1 MSDIWPVKVNLD
13 IKADL
18 TKSAE
23 DIAAMAKDTHKG
35 VGKLVYAAFGPW
47 IEERVGKA
55 KRVAA
60 QAEKDSLDILAG
72 RARLDEETKTMVPI
86 GDVSNIDALCEELE
100 NVNSKCKAKRLAAA
114 LMTASIEMKQVPE
127 EEVSDEPLNQTF
139 FNHWRAEAEL
149 IDDEDL
155 RKWWAH
161 LLVEETK
168 KPNSIS
174 PRTLDVVKN
183 LSREEAEIFLR
194 LIKGYV
200 EGIIFA
206 DAQGQPVY
214 GNFYETVMMEEAGL
228 FTTKVARTYPSNYQD
243 SNFGKQIILP
253 FMEDNLLIAIDG
265 DTFALTGNML
275 TKAGRELLH
284 IFRKS
289 LSENDIIKIGEHI
302 FSARKDITISIHRVT
317 NKIFDDMGKV
327 KRYEWNRIPIWTNH
341 SFKDVENIK

>member
-1 MSDIWPVKVNLD
+1 MSDISPIKANLD

-23 DIAAMAKDTHKG
+23 DVTAMAKDTHKG

-72 RARLDEETKTMVPI
+72 RSKLDEETKTMVSI
-86 GDVSNIDALCEELE
+86 GKVSNIDALCEELE

-127 EEVSDEPLNQTF
+127 GEVSDEPLNQTF

-174 PRTLDVVKN
+174 PRTLDIAKN
-183 LSREEAEIFLR
+183 LSPYEAKLFEKLSLGICENFIITDQNNVPVSGAFSDILTLQDAGLINAQSSMITQERKSEESSRKYFVFA
-194 LIKGYV
+194 KAGYV
-200 EGIIFA
+200 VQIFSQRA
-206 DAQGQPVY
+206 AVVSGH
-214 GNFYETVMMEEAGL
+214 
-228 FTTKVARTYPSNYQD
+228 S
-243 SNFGKQIILP
+243 
-253 FMEDNLLIAIDG
+253 
-265 DTFALTGNML
+265 L
-275 TKAGRELLH
+275 TKAGRELYN
-284 IFRKS
+284 ITQVKQAS
-289 LSENDIIKIGEHI
+289 LSSMIEIATIISQNSINSI
-302 FSARKDITISIHRVT
+302 ASIHEITSASTDGDAKTLTFSDDPVWSSESVQESGG
-317 NKIFDDMGKV
+317 NK
-327 KRYEWNRIPIWTNH
+327 
-341 SFKDVENIK
+341 